1 MMAEAANG
9 ALGPD
14 PDGGERF
21 GIGELAA
28 MFGVTHRAIRFYED
42 RGLLTPKR
50 VGKTRIFGD
59 RDRVRLGFILRGKR
73 LGFSLAEIGD
83 WLDLYDGEDGARRQY
98 QTLLQESRRR
108 IADLE
113 RQRDDLDEMLNEL
126 KSIEALALDNLD
138 PAEQMTPASIDDHG
152 RDGRTPRRSAASGRK
167 GQMR

>member
-1 MMAEAANG
+1 MMAGTANG
-9 ALGPD
+9 ALGPGSE
-14 PDGGERF
+14 GGERL

-42 RGLLTPKR
+42 RGLLAPKR

-73 LGFSLAEIGD
+73 LGFSLAEIRD

-98 QTLLQESRRR
+98 QTLLQESRKR

-113 RQRDDLDEMLNEL
+113 RQRDDLNEMLNEL

-138 PAEQMTPASIDDHG
+138 PSEGQTPASIDDHG
-152 RDGRTPRRSAASGRK
+152 RNGQKPRREAVSGLK
-167 GQMR
+167 G